1 MTRSW
6 KFSGPRSARIVRR
19 ALAFGAGLA
28 LAATVSASAMAIPSA
43 GSASSTAAAAPA
55 ASTTQAGFAA
65 RPAMFQSG
73 TWYLRNQLSSGSSTS
88 FTFGLPG
95 DIPVMGDWNGDGVK
109 TVGVYRNFSNFG
121 RFYLRNSNS
130 SGASWS
136 FNFGL
141 PGDEPV
147 VGDWNGDGRDEVGL
161 VRARSKFPSQ
171 WFERASTSTA
181 PTAYRS
187 FTFGII
193 GDRPVAG
200 DWNGDGIDTPG
211 LGRDDGTRL
220 RWFLRD
226 ANSSGPSRSLLY
238 GVAFD
243 RPVVGDWNG
252 DGRDGL
258 GVVRTDRGIS
268 AAKFWYLRN
277 TVTTVSTVTS
287 FRFGAGSQRPAVW
300 TVRL

>member
-1 MTRSW
+1 
-6 KFSGPRSARIVRR
+6 
-19 ALAFGAGLA
+19 
-28 LAATVSASAMAIPSA
+28 
-43 GSASSTAAAAPA
+43 
-55 ASTTQAGFAA
+55 
-65 RPAMFQSG
+65 MFQGG
-73 TWYLRNQLSSGSSTS
+73 TWWLRSQLSSGPSSS

-95 DIPVMGDWNGDGVK
+95 DRPVMGDWNGDGIR
-109 TVGVYRNFSNFG
+109 TVGVYRSFSTFG

-130 SGASWS
+130 SGSSWS

-147 VGDWNGDGRDEVGL
+147 VGDWNGDGREEVGL

-171 WFERASTSTA
+171 WFERASTSTRA
-181 PTAYRS
+181 TAYKT

-193 GDRPVAG
+193 ADRPVVG
-200 DWNGDGIDTPG
+200 DWNDDGIDTPG
-211 LGRDDGTRL
+211 VARNDGTRL

-238 GVAFD
+238 GLAFD

-258 GVVRTDRGIS
+258 GVVRSTSGITF
-268 AAKFWYLRN
+268 AKFWYLRN
-277 TVTTVSTVTS
+277 TVNTPSTVTS
-287 FRFGAGSQRPAVW
+287 FRFGAGDQRPAVW
-300 TVRL
+300 TVRLG